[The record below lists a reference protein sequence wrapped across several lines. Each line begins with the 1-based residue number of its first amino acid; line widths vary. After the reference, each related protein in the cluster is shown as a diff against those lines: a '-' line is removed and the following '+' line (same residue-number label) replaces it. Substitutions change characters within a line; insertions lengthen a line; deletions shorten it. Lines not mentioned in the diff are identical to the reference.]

1 MELVTETV
9 APGVTKVN
17 LAGRMDIAG
26 AQSIDLHYNV
36 LVGSERALIIDLS
49 KVEFIASMGLRTLI
63 LGARTVAL
71 KRGRIVLYRPI
82 PAVEQVL
89 VTSGTDSVVSIV
101 HDLEA
106 AVRAVSG

>member
-1 MELVTETV
+1 MELMTETV

-49 KVEFIASMGLRTLI
+49 AVQFIA
-63 LGARTVAL
+63 
-71 KRGRIVLYRPI
+71 
-82 PAVEQVL
+82 
-89 VTSGTDSVVSIV
+89 
-101 HDLEA
+101 
-106 AVRAVSG
+106 

>member
-1 MELVTETV
+1 MELVTEIV

-17 LAGRMDIAG
+17 LSGRMDIAG

-49 KVEFIASMGLRTLI
+49 GVEFIASMGLRTLI
-63 LGARTVAL
+63 LGARTVAS
-71 KRGRIVLYRPI
+71 KRGRIVLYKPI
-82 PAVEQVL
+82 PAVEEVL
-89 VTSGTDSVVSIV
+89 VSSGTDSVVSIV

-106 AVRAVSG
+106 ALRAVSG

>member
-1 MELVTETV
+1 MELMTETV

-49 KVEFIASMGLRTLI
+49 AVEFIASMGLRTLI
-63 LGARTVAL
+63 MGARTVAS

-82 PAVEQVL
+82 PAVEEVL
-89 VTSGTDSVVSIV
+89 ISSGTDSVVSIV
-101 HDLEA
+101 HDLDA